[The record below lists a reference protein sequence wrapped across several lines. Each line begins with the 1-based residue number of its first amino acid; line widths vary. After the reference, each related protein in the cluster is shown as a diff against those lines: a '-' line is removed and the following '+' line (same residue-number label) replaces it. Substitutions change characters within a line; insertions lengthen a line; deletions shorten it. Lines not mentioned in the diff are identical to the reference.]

1 MLNKLTAVLGLGLEL
16 VWIFS
21 VQGLEIFAGSGPIQP
36 EVFVALV
43 RFCPKYTI
51 VLEFSSPGSVPYY

>member
-1 MLNKLTAVLGLGLEL
+1 MNRNKAAEIRLNKLTAVLGLGLEL

-36 EVFVALV
+36 EVESFCGPGPIFVPNIQL
-43 RFCPKYTI
+43 Y
-51 VLEFSSPGSVPYY
+51 